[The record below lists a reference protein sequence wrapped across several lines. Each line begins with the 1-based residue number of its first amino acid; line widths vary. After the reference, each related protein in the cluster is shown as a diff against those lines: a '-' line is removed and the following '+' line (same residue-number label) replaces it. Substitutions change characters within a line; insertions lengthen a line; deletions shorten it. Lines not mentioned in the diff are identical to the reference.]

1 MQVTRRPTSTTVST
15 TSESGAALRIL
26 LVVASLSGNTR
37 ELGRHIRARCQAA
50 GHTVH
55 WQEADDL
62 RSVAP
67 LAADEADLVLLGSWT
82 DNAGR
87 TPSEMKAWV
96 AGIAERGQRP
106 RQLAVFGTG
115 ETQWGQE
122 YYCGAVHRLI
132 RYFNSSYPPLEIEQ
146 MPHGASDAAAIDAW
160 TDAVLAHYWSNH
172 DADHRRHHA

>member
-1 MQVTRRPTSTTVST
+1 MQVTRRPTSTTAST
-15 TSESGAALRIL
+15 TSEAGAALRIL
-26 LVVASLSGNTR
+26 VVVASLSGNTR
-37 ELGRHIRARCQAA
+37 ELGRLIQARCEAA
-50 GHTVH
+50 GHVVH

-62 RSVAP
+62 RTPPA
-67 LAADEADLVLLGSWT
+67 LKADEADLVLLGSWT

-96 AGIAERGQRP
+96 ADIAGQGRRP

-132 RYFNSSYPPLEIEQ
+132 RYFNSGYPPLEIEQ
-146 MPHGASDAAAIDAW
+146 MPHGARHAAAIDAW
-160 TDAVLAHYWSNH
+160 TDAVLAHYWSTC

>member
-15 TSESGAALRIL
+15 TSETGVTLRIL

-50 GHTVH
+50 GHAVH

-87 TPSEMKAWV
+87 TPAEM
-96 AGIAERGQRP
+96 
-106 RQLAVFGTG
+106 
-115 ETQWGQE
+115 
-122 YYCGAVHRLI
+122 
-132 RYFNSSYPPLEIEQ
+132 
-146 MPHGASDAAAIDAW
+146 
-160 TDAVLAHYWSNH
+160 
-172 DADHRRHHA
+172 

>member
-1 MQVTRRPTSTTVST
+1 MQVTRRPTSTTAST
-15 TSESGAALRIL
+15 ISEPVAALRIL
-26 LVVASLSGNTR
+26 MVVASLSGNTR
-37 ELGRHIRARCQAA
+37 ELGRQIAERCRAA
-50 GHTVH
+50 GHAVH

-62 RSVAP
+62 RQAP
-67 LAADEADLVLLGSWT
+67 LLAAGEADLVLLGCWT

-87 TPSEMKAWV
+87 TPAEMKAWV
-96 AGIAERGQRP
+96 AGIAERGQQP

-146 MPHGASDAAAIDAW
+146 MPHGQRHAGAIEAW
-160 TDAVLAHYWSNH
+160 TDAVLAHYWSNT

>member
-1 MQVTRRPTSTTVST
+1 MQATRRPTSTTAST
-15 TSESGAALRIL
+15 ISEPRGALRIL

-37 ELGRHIRARCQAA
+37 ELGRQIAELCRAA
-50 GHTVH
+50 GHAVH
-55 WQEADDL
+55 WQEADEL
-62 RSVAP
+62 RQMPV

-87 TPSEMKAWV
+87 TPTEMKAWV
-96 AGIAERGQRP
+96 AGIAERGERP

-132 RYFNSSYPPLEIEQ
+132 RYFRSDYPPLEIEQ
-146 MPHGASDAAAIDAW
+146 MPHGERHAEAIGAW
-160 TDAVLAHYWSNH
+160 TDVVLAHYWSNT

>member
-1 MQVTRRPTSTTVST
+1 M
-15 TSESGAALRIL
+15 LRIL

-37 ELGRHIRARCQAA
+37 ELGRLIAERCRTA
-50 GHTVH
+50 GHAVH
-55 WQEADDL
+55 WHEADDL
-62 RSVAP
+62 RQAPP
-67 LAADEADLVLLGSWT
+67 LAADEADLVLLGCWT

-87 TPSEMKAWV
+87 TPAEMKAWV
-96 AGIAERGQRP
+96 AGIAERGERP

-132 RYFNSSYPPLEIEQ
+132 RYFRSDYPPLEIEQ
-146 MPHGASDAAAIDAW
+146 MPHGVRHAEAINAW
-160 TDAVLAHYWSNH
+160 TDAVLAHYWSNT

>member
-1 MQVTRRPTSTTVST
+1 MI
-15 TSESGAALRIL
+15 SEPGPALRIL

-37 ELGRHIRARCQAA
+37 ELGRHIQARCAAA
-50 GHTVH
+50 GHAVH
-55 WQEADDL
+55 WHEADDL
-62 RSVAP
+62 RTPPS

-87 TPSEMKAWV
+87 TPAEMKAWV
-96 AGIAERGQRP
+96 AGVVERGERL
-106 RQLAVFGTG
+106 REVAVFGTG

-132 RYFNSSYPPLEIEQ
+132 RYFNSRYPPLEIEQ
-146 MPHGASDAAAIDAW
+146 MPHGARDAVAIDAW
-160 TDAVLAHYWSNH
+160 TATVLAHYWSTH